1 MENRHDFQNKNE
13 HIKLS
18 AVVELYH
25 TAADF
30 LWSDNFMKHKRNHN
44 LHSTLILI
52 ITTACLITVGFAVFI
67 RSADNSALPRVI
79 SVSESSNETSEQ
91 RIPYISENDNDTS
104 EQQWY
109 LILVNDKNKI
119 PENYNFELTELNNGK
134 CVDSRIYPDLQA
146 MFDDMRSE
154 GIYPVVSEGFR
165 TADEQKQMMSD
176 KIDAYL
182 DMGYSQ
188 KDAKNLAEQAVAAVG
203 KSEHQLGLAVDINAD
218 ESCSTNEEVYVWLA
232 ENAYKYGFILRYPAD
247 KTDITGIE
255 YEPWHYR
262 YVGKKAAE
270 EIYSQGICLEDYLR
284 EE

>member
-1 MENRHDFQNKNE
+1 
-13 HIKLS
+13 
-18 AVVELYH
+18 
-25 TAADF
+25 
-30 LWSDNFMKHKRNHN
+30 MKRKRNSN
-44 LHSTLILI
+44 LHRTLLLI
-52 ITTACLITVGFAVFI
+52 ITVACLITVGFAVFI

-79 SVSESSNETSEQ
+79 SVSESSDES
-91 RIPYISENDNDTS
+91 S

-119 PENYNFELTELNNGK
+119 PKNYNFELTELNNGRS
-134 CVDSRIYPDLQA
+134 VDSRIYPDLQA
-146 MFDDMRSE
+146 MFDDMRSS

-165 TADEQKQMMSD
+165 TADEQKQMMSE
-176 KIDAYL
+176 KIDAYI

-188 KDAKNLAEQAVAAVG
+188 KDAKSLAAQAVAAVG

-218 ESCSTNEEVYVWLA
+218 ENCSSNEEVYVWLA
-232 ENAYKYGFILRYPAD
+232 ENAYKYGFIMRYPAD

-270 EIYSQGICLEDYLR
+270 EIYSQGICLEEYL
-284 EE
+284 